1 MVLSEDLLSMFAKA
15 TKDEKPKDR
24 ESTVYGKVVEYDGNK
39 YVKLDGS
46 ELLTPVDS
54 TTAMEDGERVTVL
67 IKNHT
72 ATVTGNITSPAARK
86 VTVDKLTDEVNEI
99 GTILA
104 DKVSTK
110 DLEAERARIDNLE
123 ADNVTI
129 HGTLDAVEA
138 NIETINADNVNIKEK
153 LTASEADINKLKTDK
168 LDATAADIKYATIE
182 NLDATNVNVRNLKA
196 DFGKFADLT
205 TTNFESTDA
214 KIANLEA
221 TKLDAETADLKYAKI
236 DFANINM
243 AAVQKLFSD
252 SGIIKD
258 LVVSEGR
265 ITGELVGVTIKG
277 DLIEA
282 GSLKADKLVVL
293 GEDGLYYKL
302 NVNAL
307 GETTAS
313 SDPKYQN
320 GLDGST
326 IIAKSITATKV
337 AVDDLVAFGATIGG
351 FHICDHSL
359 YSGVKDGINNT
370 TAGIYLGDDGQLY
383 IGDADNRLRFYKS
396 AEDGKW
402 KLEVS
407 ASSITFGSSQKN
419 LETAIDELRDETTT
433 FLYIESSR
441 GTVFKNDNVSTLL
454 SVVIYRGSD
463 RITDM
468 KTLRSLMGPDVY
480 LQWKWQHINDEEY
493 GIISS
498 DDKRIGN
505 DGFTFLLSPG
515 DVDTKVT
522 FICEL
527 IK

>member
-86 VTVDKLTDEVNEI
+86 VTVDKLTDEVNKF

-104 DKVSTK
+104 D
-110 DLEAERARIDNLE
+110 
-123 ADNVTI
+123 
-129 HGTLDAVEA
+129 
-138 NIETINADNVNIKEK
+138 
-153 LTASEADINKLKTDK
+153 
-168 LDATAADIKYATIE
+168 
-182 NLDATNVNVRNLKA
+182 
-196 DFGKFADLT
+196 
-205 TTNFESTDA
+205 
-214 KIANLEA
+214 
-221 TKLDAETADLKYAKI
+221 KLDAETADFRYAKI

-282 GSLKADKLVVL
+282 GSLKADRLVVL

-351 FHICDHSL
+351 FHIGDHSL

-480 LQWKWQHINDEEY
+480 LQWKWQHMNDEEY